1 MATRAFGSA
10 KRPIGRAHRTDIL
23 GDAVTD
29 LRNDIEEAFQIREN
43 EHDGNLLTVPAHTAL
58 GNVGVGGYTLSVL
71 EVASGLA
78 AGTPD
83 TGTRTVTLPTASE
96 LVAYIGQASGR
107 SAKVG
112 DGFVFV
118 LRSLGSHNL
127 ALAGGTGIT
136 ENDLGNGGTLATVT
150 SGTAG
155 TFKLRVTDIND
166 PAVPMTVDAVEFFRV
181 A

>member
-1 MATRAFGSA
+1 
-10 KRPIGRAHRTDIL
+10 L

-58 GNVGVGGYTLSVL
+58 GAVTGTVTLSVL

-83 TGTRTVTLPTASE
+83 AGTRTVTLPTASE

-136 ENDLGNGGTLATVT
+136 ENDLGSGGTLATVIG
-150 SGTAG
+150 GTAG
-155 TFKLRVTDIND
+155 TFKLRVTQLLD
-166 PAVPMTVDAVEFFRV
+166 PAVPMSVDAVEFFRV